1 MLASVTPQ
9 DGDGAGQVSQLEREV
24 VATVSAVKPQK
35 GLVTPSAHLHSLL
48 MVRKRCGS
56 PRRGKAGL

>member
-9 DGDGAGQVSQLEREV
+9 DRDSAGQVSQLEKEV

-35 GLVTPSAHLHSLL
+35 GLVAPLLLTPTACSW
-48 MVRKRCGS
+48 
-56 PRRGKAGL
+56 